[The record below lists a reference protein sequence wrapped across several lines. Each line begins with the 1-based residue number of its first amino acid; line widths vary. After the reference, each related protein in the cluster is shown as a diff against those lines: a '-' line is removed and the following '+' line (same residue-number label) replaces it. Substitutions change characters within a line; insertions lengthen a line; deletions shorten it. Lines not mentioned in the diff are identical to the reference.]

1 MCCFQGDITKRDL
14 LILSKI
20 NIVIRPIISKSF
32 ITILAYFM
40 TFVYDGDLRFGEF
53 KFNKVGQ

>member
-1 MCCFQGDITKRDL
+1 MCCFQDDITKRDL

-32 ITILAYFM
+32 ITNLAYFM
-40 TFVYDGDLRFGEF
+40 IFVYDGDLRFWRDEI
-53 KFNKVGQ
+53 